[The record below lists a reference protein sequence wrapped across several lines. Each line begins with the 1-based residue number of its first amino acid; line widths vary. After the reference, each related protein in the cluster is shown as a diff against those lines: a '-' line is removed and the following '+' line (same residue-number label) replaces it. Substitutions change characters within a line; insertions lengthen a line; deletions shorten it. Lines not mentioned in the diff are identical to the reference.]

1 MWQEPRSWLMLAGM
15 TGINL
20 RSPWPD
26 QSEPV
31 VVTKTGRDLIRD
43 PLINKGTAFTA
54 DERERFGLTGLLP
67 SRQLS
72 MQTQEMR
79 VLAALDKLVTPI
91 EKYLELSAMQDRNE
105 HLYYRVLTDRLEE
118 LMPIVYTPTVAEA
131 TRSFSHV
138 FRRGRGIW
146 LTPANRGRMAQVLRN
161 GLGDCPVRLIVVT
174 DNESILGIGDQGAGG
189 MAICVG
195 KLSLYTVAA
204 GIPPS
209 VTLPISLDV
218 GTDNQRLIYDD
229 MYVGWRDRR
238 LRGAEYDEFIEE
250 FVAAVAEVFPDALL
264 QWEDLRKDIA
274 LSVADRYRAR
284 LPSFNDD
291 IQGTGAV
298 ALAGMIS
305 SARLTGRRLADER
318 VVIHGAGAAGLGI
331 ARQIK
336 AAMRLEGLDD
346 DEVRS
351 RVAALDSRGLLV
363 DDQDLREAYKR
374 ELAWPAAQAER
385 CGLGPGTSRELQA
398 VVAAIRPTVLIGTS
412 GQPGCFDEQIVRA
425 MARHCDRPVVLPF
438 SNPSDL
444 TEALP
449 ADVLRWTD
457 GRALVA
463 TGSPF
468 PPVDLGGRKIHIGQ
482 GNNVLIFPGV
492 GLGALLG
499 GIREITDE
507 MLTAAAFTLAGM
519 VSDAELSSGM
529 LFPAVSRL
537 REVSAAVAAAVVS
550 AAHGADVTVPP
561 PAELVAQVGST
572 MWEPRYEEYRQPG
585 TDRAN
590 G

>member
-1 MWQEPRSWLMLAGM
+1 
-15 TGINL
+15 
-20 RSPWPD
+20 
-26 QSEPV
+26 
-31 VVTKTGRDLIRD
+31 
-43 PLINKGTAFTA
+43 
-54 DERERFGLTGLLP
+54 
-67 SRQLS
+67 
-72 MQTQEMR
+72 
-79 VLAALDKLVTPI
+79 
-91 EKYLELSAMQDRNE
+91 
-105 HLYYRVLTDRLEE
+105 
-118 LMPIVYTPTVAEA
+118 
-131 TRSFSHV
+131 
-138 FRRGRGIW
+138 
-146 LTPANRGRMAQVLRN
+146 
-161 GLGDCPVRLIVVT
+161 
-174 DNESILGIGDQGAGG
+174 
-189 MAICVG
+189 
-195 KLSLYTVAA
+195 
-204 GIPPS
+204 
-209 VTLPISLDV
+209 
-218 GTDNQRLIYDD
+218 
-229 MYVGWRDRR
+229 GWRDRR

-250 FVAAVAEVFPDALL
+250 FVAAVAEVFPEALL

-336 AAMRLEGLDD
+336 AAMRLEGLDE

-363 DDQDLREAYKR
+363 DDQELREAYKR

-385 CGLGPGTSRELQA
+385 CGLGAGAERGLPA
-398 VVAAIRPTVLIGTS
+398 VVAALRPTVLIGTS
-412 GQPGCFDEQIVRA
+412 GQPGCFDEQIVRE
-425 MARHCDRPVVLPF
+425 MARHCERPVVLPF

-449 ADVLRWTD
+449 EDVLRWTD

-468 PPVDLGGRKIHIGQ
+468 PPVEHRGRQIHIGQ

-499 GIREITDE
+499 GIREVTDE

-519 VSDAELSSGM
+519 VNDAELSSGM

-550 AAHGADVTVPP
+550 AAGGAAVTASP
-561 PAELVAQVGST
+561 PAELVARVRGA

-585 TDRAN
+585 PDLAN